1 MALSAHDRQ
10 ALRSIEGSLAIS
22 APGLASRLA
31 MFTQLTAG
39 EALPVRESVRADG
52 FRRVARWRLLWP
64 ALLLVVIFALIGVG
78 LAVRHGPPVTCT
90 ALAPSCVWHA
100 TRYPPQ
106 RHVANPSYQQ
116 RAPQMKSRRV
126 TMPSPTVFPSHRSK

>member
-31 MFTQLTAG
+31 MFTRLTAG

-52 FRRVARWRLLWP
+52 ARGATRWRLLWP
-64 ALLLVVIFALIGVG
+64 ALWLVVSFVLIAAG
-78 LAVRHGPPVTCT
+78 LAVRHGPPGTCT
-90 ALAPSCVWHA
+90 ALAPSCVCHA
-100 TRYPPQ
+100 VRYSFQ
-106 RHVANPSYQQ
+106 REALDPSCRW
-116 RAPQMKSRRV
+116 RAFHTKSRRV

>member
-31 MFTQLTAG
+31 MFTRLTAG
-39 EALPVRESVRADG
+39 EALPVRESVRAGG
-52 FRRVARWRLLWP
+52 FRGEARRRLLWP
-64 ALLLVVIFALIGVG
+64 ALLLVVSFALIAVG

-100 TRYPPQ
+100 ARYSPR
-106 RHVANPSYQQ
+106 RHAADPSYQQ
-116 RAPQMKSRRV
+116 RARQMKSRRV
-126 TMPSPTVFPSHRSK
+126 TMPSPTAFPSHRSK